1 MHSKALEEEL
11 AAERALHEA
20 RECQHRQNLAFLSE
34 TALAFLDLPQEVN
47 IYQYI
52 GEKIQELT
60 GALIVFI
67 NSIGHESGLVK
78 VEALVSEGGI
88 AQKLCDILGR
98 NLVGSSMPMSDDAFA
113 AFKTGEIC
121 RVPGGAYEFSHRSL
135 PQAVCTVIERLLS
148 IGDLYAIGLT
158 LRGEVFGNVAIVG
171 SRGREVRNLDVVKIF
186 LGQAAIA
193 IQRRKVEDAL
203 RESESN
209 YRQLVEQANDHI
221 LVLQDGMIRYAN
233 PACVNTELGYTLED
247 FQSKLFPEFV
257 HPDDREMMMSYHR
270 KRLEGDRSPHVYL
283 LRILCRDG
291 RTRWF
296 ENNSSMVLW
305 KGKPATLALLTDVTE
320 RREAEEKIKAQL
332 KEKEVLLKEV
342 HHRVKNNLQ
351 IVSSL
356 LNLQAGSVSE
366 PHIRGLFRDSQNRV
380 RSMAL
385 VHEKLYQTPNLASI
399 NFADYIKGVADHLMR
414 TFRPEGITFLSDL
427 NDAFLVVDAAV
438 PCGLIVNEI
447 ISNSLKHAF
456 PGNEGGTVTLKM
468 WKTLHN
474 GKEHVNLEIGDDGV
488 GLPVDLDVHSLS
500 TLGLQ
505 LVFDLAEQLQGSVQ
519 MVKKEKGTFFLV
531 SFPLQ

>member
-1 MHSKALEEEL
+1 
-11 AAERALHEA
+11 
-20 RECQHRQNLAFLSE
+20 
-34 TALAFLDLPQEVN
+34 
-47 IYQYI
+47 
-52 GEKIQELT
+52 
-60 GALIVFI
+60 
-67 NSIGHESGLVK
+67 
-78 VEALVSEGGI
+78 
-88 AQKLCDILGR
+88 
-98 NLVGSSMPMSDDAFA
+98 
-113 AFKTGEIC
+113 
-121 RVPGGAYEFSHRSL
+121 
-135 PQAVCTVIERLLS
+135 
-148 IGDLYAIGLT
+148 
-158 LRGEVFGNVAIVG
+158 
-171 SRGREVRNLDVVKIF
+171 
-186 LGQAAIA
+186 
-193 IQRRKVEDAL
+193 
-203 RESESN
+203 
-209 YRQLVEQANDHI
+209 
-221 LVLQDGMIRYAN
+221 
-233 PACVNTELGYTLED
+233 
-247 FQSKLFPEFV
+247 
-257 HPDDREMMMSYHR
+257 
-270 KRLEGDRSPHVYL
+270 
-283 LRILCRDG
+283 
-291 RTRWF
+291 
-296 ENNSSMVLW
+296 
-305 KGKPATLALLTDVTE
+305 
-320 RREAEEKIKAQL
+320 
-332 KEKEVLLKEV
+332 
-342 HHRVKNNLQ
+342 VKNNLQ